1 VIGVFSSFVTF
12 SQVVK
17 PLTFFSFSS
26 GRDQTSIFA
35 KNNGMAIP
43 GKILIKDYDYALPA
57 SRIAQFPVER
67 RDESKL
73 LIWKEGKITESIFA
87 RIGDDLPSN
96 SILVFN
102 DTKVIHARLIFSK
115 STGATIEVFCLEPL
129 LPVTEIQASFAQ
141 TASCTWKCLVGNVK
155 RWKDGILVKSFILD
169 GKSYYLSAEKK
180 ETLGDGCFSI
190 TFNWEPS
197 ELSFSQILE
206 LAGMVPLPPY
216 ITRPSAAIDNSRYQT
231 IYAKHEGSVAAP
243 TAGLHFTERA
253 MEFLMKKNIAFK
265 NVTLHV
271 GIGTFRPVSVENIGS
286 HIMHS
291 EKVSVKLPV
300 IKDLAINLQKPVFA
314 IGTTSVRT
322 LESLYWLGVKI
333 IVDGVRSHP
342 KIHQWDPYNTIYDKN
357 IPCSEALSALA
368 NYVKKTGNETYTGNT
383 ALMIVPGY
391 RFRIVEGMVTNFH
404 MPQSTLLL
412 LVAAFIGQSWR
423 TAYQYAL
430 DHDFRFLSY
439 GDACLFFKKE

>member
-1 VIGVFSSFVTF
+1 MTAPSDNI
-12 SQVVK
+12 
-17 PLTFFSFSS
+17 
-26 GRDQTSIFA
+26 R
-35 KNNGMAIP
+35 
-43 GKILIKDYDYALPA
+43 IKDYDYTLPA
-57 SRIAQFPVER
+57 FRIAQFPAEG

-73 LIWKEGKITESIFA
+73 LIWEKGKISESVFE
-87 RIGDDLPSN
+87 RIGDNLPVN

-129 LPVTEIQASFAQ
+129 LPYTEIQASFAQ

-155 RWKDGILVKSFILD
+155 RWKDEILVKSFILA
-169 GKSYYLSAEKK
+169 GKSYTLSAEKK
-180 ETLGDGCFSI
+180 EILGDGCFSI
-190 TFNWEPS
+190 AFNWEPS

-216 ITRPSAAIDNSRYQT
+216 ITRPSALFDNSRYQT

-243 TAGLHFTERA
+243 TAGLHFTEKT
-253 MEFLMKKNIAFK
+253 MEILKKKNISFK
-265 NVTLHV
+265 DVTLHV
-271 GIGTFRPVSVENIGS
+271 GIGTFRPVSVENIGL

-291 EKVSVKLPV
+291 EKVSVKLQV
-300 IKDLAINLQKPVFA
+300 LKDLASNLQKPVFA

-333 IVDGVRSHP
+333 IVDGNNHYP
-342 KIHQWDPYNTIYDKN
+342 EIHQWDAYNSIYDKN
-357 IPCSEALSALA
+357 IPRSEALSALA
-368 NYVKKTGNETYTGNT
+368 NYIEKSGSEEYTGNT

-391 RFRIVEGMVTNFH
+391 KFRIVEGMVTNFH

-412 LVAAFIGQSWR
+412 LVAAFIGQSWK
-423 TAYQYAL
+423 TVYQYAL
-430 DHDFRFLSY
+430 EHDFRFLSY
-439 GDACLFFKKE
+439 GDACLFFRKE